1 MNNIFSTGCVTVW
14 YTWKRWDLFWG
25 KVRKQTEVMTLSDIF
40 LCEISLNEQDIC
52 EIDMSLSFW
61 EGMTMSFLSIK
72 VEYI

>member
-1 MNNIFSTGCVTVW
+1 
-14 YTWKRWDLFWG
+14 
-25 KVRKQTEVMTLSDIF
+25 MTLSDIF